1 MPFLLIFILLYLI
14 LTHFNAL
21 TEMEQD
27 TEINSI
33 YFFSVMCSTSV
44 G

>member
-1 MPFLLIFILLYLI
+1 
-14 LTHFNAL
+14 
-21 TEMEQD
+21 MEQD

-33 YFFSVMCSTSV
+33 YFFSVTCSTSV